1 VPDEGPL
8 ALGHR
13 VEHSPAH
20 LEEQNLM
27 CGIAGIFNYG
37 SAPTD
42 DRAIACRMRDAMTH
56 RGPDDAGLF
65 QSPDR
70 RVVLAHRRLSIVDL
84 SVAGHQPM
92 SNEDGSTWI
101 TFNGEIYNH
110 LDVRAPLVGK
120 GHIFSSRS
128 DTEVI
133 VHAYEEYGAGCVSRL
148 DGMFA
153 FALWDGERRELL
165 IARDRLGKKP
175 LYYTVAAGRFLFAS
189 EIKALLQHPD
199 VVRDIDLRALDS
211 FLTFSNSPAPLTL
224 FKNIFK
230 VPAAHLLRCQS
241 DGTVRTERYW
251 SPLEGDAW
259 PAANGA
265 ESVERVRELVER
277 AVAKRLMSDVPIG
290 AFLSGG
296 LDSSTNVALM
306 SRLTSE
312 PLRTFSIGFEGCGE
326 AENFHDLPYARK
338 VAREFGCEH
347 EETTITALD
356 CQRALPRL
364 VFQQDEPIGDPA
376 CLPMHFVAQAA
387 KKGGVTVVLVGEG
400 SDEVFGGYPDM
411 TRLIGSHDGKWRRL
425 RRLPPAARLALY
437 HSARAT
443 GMDDGRADVL
453 RRLATGEPFYWG
465 LDVVFSDL
473 EKRRLYR
480 SGGAPEPDSSP
491 ASVVS
496 GYYREL
502 YRSRPEADF
511 LQQMS
516 YVELSNRLPELL
528 LMRVD
533 KFSMAHSL
541 EARAPFLDHE
551 LVSYALSL
559 PQHAKISGGET
570 KKVLKAAVA
579 DILPAEVVN
588 RRKQGFRVPLPAWLA
603 GPLSTWAE
611 ERLFSRKA
619 RELDFLDFT
628 YIERLWH
635 RHHALKADHSFD
647 LWCLINLFSWY
658 ECWFA

>member
-1 VPDEGPL
+1 VPGD
-8 ALGHR
+8 AQQ
-13 VEHSPAH
+13 
-20 LEEQNLM
+20 LESKLM

-37 SAPTD
+37 SSPSD
-42 DRAIACRMRDAMTH
+42 DRPIACRMRDMMPH
-56 RGPDDAGLF
+56 RGPDGSGLY
-65 QSPDR
+65 QSPDQ

-84 SVAGHQPM
+84 SPAGQQPM
-92 SNEDGSTWI
+92 ANEDETVWV

-110 LDVRAPLVGK
+110 QEIRTALAAR
-120 GHIFSSRS
+120 GHVFRSRS

-133 VHAYEEYGAGCVSRL
+133 VHAYEESGVECVSRL

-153 FALWDGERRELL
+153 FAMWDARRRELL

-175 LYYTVAAGRFLFAS
+175 VYYAFVGGRLLFAS
-189 EIKALLQHPD
+189 EIKALLLHPD
-199 VVRDIDLRALDS
+199 VIRDIDPIALDC
-211 FLTFSNSPAPLTL
+211 FLTFSNTPAPLTM
-224 FKNIFK
+224 FKNVFK
-230 VPAAHLLRCQS
+230 LPAAHLLHCRA
-241 DGTVRTERYW
+241 DGTVRIERYW
-251 SPLEGDAW
+251 SPLDGETW

-265 ESVERVRELVER
+265 ESVERVRELLER
-277 AVAKRLMSDVPIG
+277 SVAKRLMSDVPIG

-312 PLRTFSIGFEGCGE
+312 APRTFSIGFEGFAE
-326 AENFHDLPYARK
+326 AENFHDLAYART

-347 EETTITALD
+347 EETTITADD
-356 CQRALPRL
+356 CQRFVPQL
-364 VFQQDEPIGDPA
+364 VWQQDEPIGDPA
-376 CLPMHFVAQAA
+376 CLPMHFVARAA
-387 KKGGVTVVLVGEG
+387 KQRGVKVVLVGEG

-411 TRLIGSHDGKWRRL
+411 TRLIASHESKWRRL
-425 RRLPPAARLALY
+425 LRLPPASRRVLY
-437 HSARAT
+437 HGARAT

-453 RRLATGEPFYWG
+453 RRLAAGEPFYWG
-465 LDVVFSDL
+465 LDVAFSDL
-473 EKRRLYR
+473 AKRRLYR
-480 SGGAPEPDSSP
+480 SGGPRNQRSIA

-496 GYYREL
+496 TYYGEL
-502 YRSRPEADF
+502 SRCRPNADF

-533 KFSMAHSL
+533 KLSMAHSL

-559 PQHAKISGGET
+559 PQHLKIAGGET
-570 KKVLKAAVA
+570 KKVLKEAVGHL
-579 DILPAEVVN
+579 LPTEVVH
-588 RRKQGFRVPLPAWLA
+588 RPKQGFRVPLPEWLA
-603 GPLSTWAE
+603 GPLSAWAA

-619 RELDFLDFT
+619 RELDFLDFD

-635 RHHALKADHSFD
+635 RHRTRQADHSFA

-658 ECWFA
+658 EYWFA

>member
-1 VPDEGPL
+1 
-8 ALGHR
+8 
-13 VEHSPAH
+13 
-20 LEEQNLM
+20 M

-37 SAPTD
+37 SSPTD
-42 DRAIACRMRDAMTH
+42 DRVIACRMRDAMTH
-56 RGPDDAGLF
+56 RGPDDAGLY

-70 RVVLAHRRLSIVDL
+70 RVVLAHRRLDVVDL
-84 SVAGHQPM
+84 SPAGHQPM
-92 SNEDGSTWI
+92 TNEDGTIWL

-110 LDVRAPLVGK
+110 LERRAQLVARD
-120 GHIFSSRS
+120 HIFKSRS

-133 VHAYEEYGAGCVSRL
+133 VHAYEESGPGCVAWL

-153 FALWDGERRELL
+153 FALWDARRRELL

-175 LYYTVAAGRFLFAS
+175 LYYTRAGGRFMFAS

-199 VVRDIDLRALDS
+199 VARDIDPIALDCYLS
-211 FLTFSNSPAPLTL
+211 FSNSPAPLTM
-224 FKNIFK
+224 FKDVFK
-230 VPAAHLLRCQS
+230 LPAAHLLRCQA
-241 DGTVRTERYW
+241 DGTVHTGRYW
-251 SPLEGDAW
+251 SPLDGHAW

-265 ESVERVRELVER
+265 GSVERVRELIER
-277 AVAKRLMSDVPIG
+277 SVAKRLMSDVPIG

-312 PLRTFSIGFEGCGE
+312 PLRTFSIGFEGFGE
-326 AENFHDLPYARK
+326 PENFHDLPYARK

-347 EETTITALD
+347 EETTITADD
-356 CQRALPRL
+356 CQRSVPQL
-364 VFQQDEPIGDPA
+364 VAQQDEPIGDPA
-376 CLPMHFVAQAA
+376 CLPMHFLAQAA
-387 KKGGVTVVLVGEG
+387 KNRGVTVVLVGEG

-411 TRLIGSHDGKWRRL
+411 TRLIASHDGTWRRL
-425 RRLPPAARLALY
+425 RRLPQAVRRALY
-437 HSARAT
+437 QGARTT
-443 GMDDGRADVL
+443 GMDDGRTDVL
-453 RRLATGEPFYWG
+453 RRVAAGEPFYWG

-480 SGGAPEPDSSP
+480 PGGAPDQGSTA

-502 YRSRPEADF
+502 SRYRPDADF

-570 KKVLKAAVA
+570 KRILKKAVA
-579 DILPAEVVN
+579 DILPAEVVH
-588 RRKQGFRVPLPAWLA
+588 RPKQGFRVPLPAWLA

-619 RELDFLDFT
+619 RELDFLDFG
-628 YIERLWH
+628 YIEHLWH
-635 RHHALKADHSFD
+635 RHRTRKADQSFD

-658 ECWFA
+658 EHWFA